1 MKDIDSVA
9 RVLGVDVGG
18 AHIKLADA
26 SGLSLALAFPM
37 WLEADRLADHVREL
51 TLQFCRVNNKR
62 YTHLAVT
69 MTGEMADCFATRR
82 IGVEFI
88 LRNLTEALPELSLHV
103 YCVDGSWL
111 EAAQACR
118 NPWDVAASNWH
129 GLANWISRS
138 VVPRD
143 DNLRLVLDIGSTTVD
158 VIPVANGRVATAART
173 DSDRLRLQQLV
184 YTGVGR
190 TPAAAIL
197 SSATI
202 HAMQW
207 PLVAERFATSDDAY
221 VTLGLTA
228 VEEREEE
235 SPKDLVQR
243 GSRVAE
249 AFDTADGRPR
259 TLAHARARLARMLA
273 EDCERLTGGE
283 VEMLAQ
289 QMVDK
294 QASQVAQAIA
304 ANLPAVSRV
313 HRRPLI
319 ILSGHGSALARAALQ
334 KLPQAVDCIDLA
346 QRISPTAAR
355 CAPAVAVAWLLQQRL
370 AAGQL

>member
-1 MKDIDSVA
+1 MKDIDSTA

-18 AHIKLADA
+18 AQIKLADA
-26 SGLSLALAFPM
+26 SGQSLALKFPM
-37 WLEADRLADHVREL
+37 WLEADRLADSVREL
-51 TLQFCRVNNKR
+51 SLQFCRAHSQH

-88 LRNLTEALPELSLHV
+88 LRSLIKALPELDHHV
-103 YCVDGSWL
+103 YSVDGNWL
-111 EAAQACR
+111 DFEQACL

-129 GLANWISRS
+129 GLASWISRS

-158 VIPVANGRVATAART
+158 VIPIADGSVATAART

-190 TPAAAIL
+190 TPVAAVL

-202 HAMQW
+202 HERQW

-221 VTLGLTA
+221 LTLGLTQVDA
-228 VEEREEE
+228 EPRE
-235 SPKDLVQR
+235 DVACTRLN
-243 GSRVAE
+243 VAE

-283 VEMLAQ
+283 VELLAQ
-289 QMVDK
+289 QLVDK
-294 QASQVAQAIA
+294 QATQVAQAMV
-304 ANLPAVSRV
+304 ANLPAVTKDYRP
-313 HRRPLI
+313 PLI
-319 ILSGHGSALARAALQ
+319 MLSGHGSALARSALQ
-334 KLPQAVDCIDLA
+334 RLPQPVDCIDLA
-346 QRISPTAAR
+346 ERISPNAAR
-355 CAPAVAVAWLLQQRL
+355 CAPAVAVAWLLQEYLRNHAQV
-370 AAGQL
+370 

>member
-1 MKDIDSVA
+1 MKNIDSNA

-26 SGLSLALAFPM
+26 SGQSLALTFPM
-37 WLEADRLADHVREL
+37 WLEADSLAGSVRKL
-51 TLQFCRVNNKR
+51 TRQFCREHHKH

-88 LRNLTEALPELSLHV
+88 LRNLTEALPELEHYV
-103 YCVDGSWL
+103 YCVDGNWL
-111 EAAQACR
+111 DSQQACR

-129 GLANWISRS
+129 GLASWISRS
-138 VVPRD
+138 VVPRQ

-158 VIPVANGRVATAART
+158 VIPIANGSVATVART

-190 TPAAAIL
+190 TPVAAIL
-197 SSATI
+197 SSVTI
-202 HAMQW
+202 HEGQW

-221 VTLGLTA
+221 ITLGLTQVEADASEDA
-228 VEEREEE
+228 VRAPV
-235 SPKDLVQR
+235 S
-243 GSRVAE
+243 VAE

-283 VEMLAQ
+283 IEMLAQ

-294 QASQVAQAIA
+294 QASQVAQAMA
-304 ANLPAVSRV
+304 ANLPAASED
-313 HRRPLI
+313 HQRPLI
-319 ILSGHGSALARAALQ
+319 ILSGHGSALARSALQ
-334 KLPQAVDCIDLA
+334 NLPQPVDYIDLA
-346 QRISPTAAR
+346 ERISPAAAR
-355 CAPAVAVAWLLQQRL
+355 CAPAVAVAWLLQEHLSTHQQ
-370 AAGQL
+370 A

>member
-1 MKDIDSVA
+1 MKNIDSVA

-26 SGLSLALAFPM
+26 SGQSLALTFPM
-37 WLEADRLADHVREL
+37 WLQADRLADRVREL
-51 TLQFCRVNNKR
+51 TCQFCREHNKEF
-62 YTHLAVT
+62 THLAVT

-88 LRNLTEALPELSLHV
+88 LRNLTEALPELEHYV
-103 YCVDGSWL
+103 YCVDGNWL
-111 EAAQACR
+111 DSEQACR
-118 NPWDVAASNWH
+118 KPWDVAASNWH
-129 GLANWISRS
+129 GLASWISRT
-138 VVPRD
+138 VVPRE
-143 DNLRLVLDIGSTTVD
+143 DNPRLVLDIGSTTVD
-158 VIPVANGRVATAART
+158 VIPIANGNVATVART

-190 TPAAAIL
+190 TSAAAIL

-202 HAMQW
+202 HGAQW
-207 PLVAERFATSDDAY
+207 PLVAELFATSDDAY
-221 VTLGLTA
+221 ITLGLTHVSA
-228 VEEREEE
+228 AASEDALRTPV
-235 SPKDLVQR
+235 S
-243 GSRVAE
+243 VAE
-249 AFDTADGRPR
+249 AFETADGRPR

-294 QASQVAQAIA
+294 QASQVAQAMA
-304 ANLPAVSRV
+304 ANLPTVSED

-319 ILSGHGSALARAALQ
+319 ILSGHGSALARTALK
-334 KLPQAVDCIDLA
+334 KLSQPVDCIDLSE
-346 QRISPTAAR
+346 RISPTAAR
-355 CAPAVAVAWLLQQRL
+355 CAPAVAVAWLLQEHLSTYER
-370 AAGQL
+370 A

>member
-1 MKDIDSVA
+1 MRDSNSVVH
-9 RVLGVDVGG
+9 VLGVDVGG
-18 AHIKLADA
+18 AHIKLANA
-26 SGLSLALAFPM
+26 SGQAAASTFPM
-37 WLEADRLADHVREL
+37 WLEADRLAERVREL
-51 TLQFCRVNNKR
+51 SLQFSHEQNAR

-88 LRNLTEALPELSLHV
+88 LRKLTEALPELDLHV

-111 EAAQACR
+111 DAARACH

-129 GLANWISRS
+129 ALAQWIAAS
-138 VVPRD
+138 VALRH

-158 VIPVANGRVATAART
+158 VIPVANGRVATTART

-190 TPAAAIL
+190 TPTAAIL
-197 SSATI
+197 SSAI
-202 HAMQW
+202 INGSPW

-221 VTLGLTA
+221 LTLGLTA
-228 VEEREEE
+228 AVEESQQELSEA
-235 SPKDLVQR
+235 SL
-243 GSRVAE
+243 SVAE
-249 AFDTADGRPR
+249 AMQTADGRPR

-283 VEMLAQ
+283 VETLARQ
-289 QMVDK
+289 LIDK
-294 QASQVAQAIA
+294 QACLVAQAIA
-304 ANLPAVSRV
+304 ANLPDQSNR
-313 HRRPLI
+313 HQRPLI

-334 KLPQAVDCIDLA
+334 QLPQAVDCIDLA
-346 QRISPTAAR
+346 ERISPTAAR
-355 CAPAVAVAWLLQQRL
+355 CAPAVAVAWLLQERL
-370 AAGQL
+370 ASVHK